1 MSQCCRIWVF
11 SKQVRSAR
19 HIRDF
24 FDKQTKTTSNIL
36 LVPLPATPKTLEP
49 VGASTPSTATTKNRV
64 TKRQANSKLSNY
76 THPTTSAEPEN
87 LQDVVLGYIVSTGTG
102 TVHQDQYKCSS
113 PSCQRATFGRLAEL
127 KRHHA
132 SKHGTSGVRRPQY
145 WCPIDGCKS
154 NSVSRNDCHSV
165 LSVVGI
171 RADTCEV
178 IGVRGSREMRFRGK
192 TR

>member
-1 MSQCCRIWVF
+1 MLPNLGVF
-11 SKQVRSAR
+11 E
-19 HIRDF
+19 
-24 FDKQTKTTSNIL
+24 TM
-36 LVPLPATPKTLEP
+36 PLPATPKTLEP

-145 WCPIDGCKS
+145 WCPIDGCDRSKRFQG
-154 NSVSRNDCHSV
+154 NAFPRKDKMTDHLSRVHADI
-165 LSVVGI
+165 VGGE
-171 RADTCEV
+171 D
-178 IGVRGSREMRFRGK
+178 
-192 TR
+192 